1 MSKHRKTEETLW
13 RESLVWQQ
21 HEARKRWH
29 MLPGDLVRV
38 DGRITSTL
46 NTALISDY
54 DTYDV
59 VVGCVTFNVIA
70 IVMQNDECF
79 KQIRKRVGLS
89 EYDAR
94 NVGAFAFIHVLHVSN
109 TTSYNKKLLLDEPWR
124 WLHCTDQ
131 QPIEDVVVVR

>member
-1 MSKHRKTEETLW
+1 MLW

-21 HEARKRWH
+21 HESRRRWH

-38 DGRITSTL
+38 DGRLTTTMNS
-46 NTALISDY
+46 ALISDY
-54 DTYDV
+54 DTSDV
-59 VVGCVTFNVIA
+59 VTGYVTFNVIA

-79 KQIRKRVGLS
+79 KQIRKKVGLS

-94 NVGAFAFIHVLHVSN
+94 NVGAFAFILVLHVSN
-109 TTSYNKKLLLDEPWR
+109 STSYNKKLLIEGPWR

-131 QPIEDVVVVR
+131 QALEDVVVVH